1 MEMMRKRNPS
11 AKNSR
16 PKDYWLVTTEHLKE
30 GLWFRDDDDYK
41 VGMNY
46 VAVLSFM
53 LGITVLSFSL
63 MSNHVHFVLY
73 CTEAESRQFI
83 DAFKKLCS
91 RYLSRKYGI
100 KEPLRRN
107 KVDIQRISP
116 DDESFHWAVAYVEMN
131 PVAANICLHP
141 SAYRWGTGGTFFRAT
156 PPRAVKL
163 GTLSLNAARR
173 MLHSKQVL
181 PADWLVGEDGY
192 ILPESYVPVS
202 LVESLFRT
210 PKRMNFF
217 LQNSSKAK
225 RRREFQGNDLPSF
238 RDQVLY
244 AAIPDLCQSLF
255 GRNDASGLDDV
266 QRQELV
272 RQLRRRFSADI
283 HQIVRVTSLPMEVV
297 SRFLDAP

>member
-1 MEMMRKRNPS
+1 MKTTRS
-11 AKNSR
+11 CLS
-16 PKDYWLVTTEHLKE
+16 KDYWLVTTEHLKE
-30 GLWFRDDDDYK
+30 GLWFRDEEDYK

-46 VAVLSFM
+46 VAVLSFI
-53 LGITVLSFSL
+53 LGMTVLSFSL

-73 CTEAESRQFI
+73 CSEAEARAFI
-83 DAFKKLCS
+83 DAFKKNCS
-91 RYLSRKYGI
+91 RFLSKKYRVR
-100 KEPLRRN
+100 EMLRRN
-107 KVDIQRISP
+107 KVDIQRVRP

-141 SAYRWGTGGTFFRAT
+141 TAYRWGTGNTFFRSA
-156 PPRAVKL
+156 PPKAIRL
-163 GTLSLNAARR
+163 GTLSVNAARR
-173 MLHSKQVL
+173 LLHSKHIL

-192 ILPESYVPVS
+192 ILPESYVPVH
-202 LVESLFRT
+202 LVESLFWT

-225 RRREFQGNDLPSF
+225 RRREFQGDLPSF

-255 GRNDASGLDDV
+255 GKISVMSLDEG

-272 RQLRRRFSADI
+272 RQLRRRFSSDI
-283 HQIVRVTSLPMEVV
+283 HQIVRVTSFSMDEV